1 MLNNLVS
8 SEVEAEASEV
18 VRTDSAAAP
27 INLWL
32 VDDNHRMRATLTE
45 ILGRCDGINCTAAF
59 SSPNHVLSALAS
71 KVGPD
76 VILLDVHMGE
86 LNGLDAIRPIKSLSR
101 TTQVLMLTTFFDS
114 DSQTRALNNGASG
127 FLLKS
132 FPIETILQSIR
143 EARKKPTPH
152 LKRRSTQTVTSAS
165 SVESKPQIAAPEF
178 ASAKTETSTVSGE
191 GSRKR
196 LLWVKHCLDMIRNIR
211 NCEAR

>member
-1 MLNNLVS
+1 MLNNVIIPTDESADSPTVL
-8 SEVEAEASEV
+8 AESP
-18 VRTDSAAAP
+18 AAP

-45 ILGRCDGINCTAAF
+45 ILGRCDGIKCTAAF
-59 SSPNHVLSALAS
+59 ASPNHVLSALAS

-76 VILLDVHMGE
+76 VILLDVHMGD

-101 TTQVLMLTTFFDS
+101 STQVLMLTTFFDS
-114 DSQTRALNNGASG
+114 ESQSRALTAGASG

-132 FPIETILQSIR
+132 FPIETILNSIR
-143 EARKKPTPH
+143 EARRKPAPH
-152 LKRRSTQTVTSAS
+152 LKRRCLQNSSFPPEAKSRPEIFGRTPAS
-165 SVESKPQIAAPEF
+165 RETGSVG
-178 ASAKTETSTVSGE
+178 TEA
-191 GSRKR
+191 SRKR

>member
-1 MLNNLVS
+1 MLNNIIS
-8 SEVEAEASEV
+8 PD
-18 VRTDSAAAP
+18 DSAGSAIEAAAP

-32 VDDNHRMRATLTE
+32 VDDNQRMRATLTE
-45 ILGRCDGINCTAAF
+45 ILGRCEGISCTGAF

-76 VILLDVHMGE
+76 VILLDIHMGD

-101 TTQVLMLTTFFDS
+101 STQVLMLTTFFDS
-114 DSQTRALNNGASG
+114 ESQSRALNDGASG

-132 FPIETILQSIR
+132 FPIETILSSIR
-143 EARKKPTPH
+143 EARRKPAPH
-152 LKRRSTQTVTSAS
+152 PKRRCAQNMN
-165 SVESKPQIAAPEF
+165 AAPAP
-178 ASAKTETSTVSGE
+178 ASGQHEETPQLPPAPSTPTLINGD

-211 NCEAR
+211 N

>member
-1 MLNNLVS
+1 MMNTFTKPAAS
-8 SEVEAEASEV
+8 TEASETS
-18 VRTDSAAAP
+18 RTDSTAAP

-114 DSQTRALNNGASG
+114 DSQTRALSDGASG

-152 LKRRSTQTVTSAS
+152 LKRRSTQTATSAPAL
-165 SVESKPQIAAPEF
+165 ESKPRSVVGEF
-178 ASAKTETSTVSGE
+178 DSPKIDSGTVSGE
-191 GSRKR
+191 RSRKR
-196 LLWVKHCLDMIRNIR
+196 LLWVKHCLDLIRNIR
-211 NCEAR
+211 N

>member
-1 MLNNLVS
+1 MLNNVIS
-8 SEVEAEASEV
+8 PSNEATEPVGNAATS
-18 VRTDSAAAP
+18 AAP

-32 VDDNHRMRATLTE
+32 VDDNHRMRATLAE

-59 SSPNHVLSALAS
+59 ASPNHVLSALAS

-101 TTQVLMLTTFFDS
+101 STQVLMLTTFFDN
-114 DSQTRALNNGASG
+114 DSRNRALSDGASG

-132 FPIETILQSIR
+132 FPIETIVDSIR
-143 EARKKPTPH
+143 EARRKPAPH
-152 LKRRSTQTVTSAS
+152 AKRRCAQNTHLAGPVETGTRVEISGATPPRREPAS
-165 SVESKPQIAAPEF
+165 IGA
-178 ASAKTETSTVSGE
+178 E

-211 NCEAR
+211 SCEAR